1 MKKVKKQDL
10 FDQEEEN
17 LDALEMEEH
26 DDEEYNA
33 LLKSSPHANL
43 KKNAYFFNN
52 ERYSG
57 TKQPVQEEEPSEE
70 EE

>member
-1 MKKVKKQDL
+1 MKPRSIHQKRESKPIKTGKKNDH

-17 LDALEMEEH
+17 LDVLEMEEH
-26 DDEEYNA
+26 NDEDYNA

-52 ERYSG
+52 
-57 TKQPVQEEEPSEE
+57 
-70 EE
+70 

>member
-1 MKKVKKQDL
+1 MKPRSIKQKRLPTPAKESKKNDH

-17 LDALEMEEH
+17 LDVLEMEEH
-26 DDEEYNA
+26 DDEHYNA

-52 ERYSG
+52 
-57 TKQPVQEEEPSEE
+57 
-70 EE
+70 

>member
-1 MKKVKKQDL
+1 M
-10 FDQEEEN
+10 
-17 LDALEMEEH
+17 DALEMEEH

-57 TKQPVQEEEPSEE
+57 TKQPVQEEKPSDEE